1 MHPDTS
7 DILPADRPPNTGTRL
22 TLLMFALLAM
32 AMLWAM
38 PYFVEQYAY
47 RKEKGAQIA
56 LRESLAEIGDVKLE
70 AINELFV
77 LVAKRLN
84 PSVVHIDTERSS
96 FRRADEQASLY
107 GQPGQQQTRG
117 EASGVIVD
125 PTGYIVTNYHVISQA
140 TTIVV
145 KLSGNPQDYVARVIG
160 SDPKND
166 LAVIKI
172 EPRGLELIAAPW
184 GDSDNLRVGSLVW
197 AMGNPFGLDNTLT
210 FGIISAKE
218 RRGVNEKHRY
228 QDYLQTDAAV
238 NPGNSGGPLVNMA
251 GQIVGINTAIV
262 GPTYQGISFA
272 IPSNTARGIYEQI
285 IAQGKV
291 SNGFLGVGLKMV
303 TEEIKREL
311 NLPDLNG
318 VIVTAVG
325 PGTPAEA
332 AGIQPGD
339 IIRQW
344 NGRLVDE
351 PGTLTYLVGRTPVG
365 SRVPVVLF
373 RNGRELT
380 LQVTVAERPA
390 DVR

>member
-1 MHPDTS
+1 MHPNPS
-7 DILPADRPPNTGTRL
+7 DILPADRPPNTGLRL

-38 PYFVEQYAY
+38 PYMVEQWAY
-47 RKEKGAQIA
+47 RKEKGAQVA
-56 LRESLAEIGDVKLE
+56 LRESLAEIGEVKLE

-77 LVAKRLN
+77 SVAKRLN

-107 GQPGQQQTRG
+107 GQRGQQTRG

-125 PTGYIVTNYHVISQA
+125 PAGFIVTNYHVISQA

-145 KLSGNPQDYVARVIG
+145 HLSGNPREYVARVIG

-172 EPRGLELIAAPW
+172 EASDLIAAPW

-218 RRGVNEKHRY
+218 RRGVNERHRY

-272 IPSNTARGIYEQI
+272 IPSNTARAIYEQI
-285 IAQGKV
+285 IAQGRV
-291 SNGFLGVGLKMV
+291 SNGFLGVGLKMM

-325 PGTPAEA
+325 PSTPAEA
-332 AGIQPGD
+332 AGILPGD

-344 NGRLVDE
+344 NGRVIEE
-351 PGTLTYLVGRTPVG
+351 PGALTYLVGRTPVG
-365 SRVPVVLF
+365 TRVPLVLI

-380 LQVTVAERPA
+380 IQVTVGERPA

>member
-1 MHPDTS
+1 MHPHTS
-7 DILPADRPPNTGTRL
+7 DILPTDRPPNTGLRL

-38 PYFVEQYAY
+38 PYLVEQWAY
-47 RKEKGAQIA
+47 RKEKGAQVA
-56 LRESLAEIGDVKLE
+56 LRESLAEMGEVKLE

-77 LVAKRLN
+77 SVAKRLN

-125 PTGYIVTNYHVISQA
+125 PSGYIVTNYHVISQA
-140 TTIVV
+140 STIVV
-145 KLSGNPQDYVARVIG
+145 HLSGNPREYVARVIG

-172 EPRGLELIAAPW
+172 EASDLIAAPW

-218 RRGVNEKHRY
+218 RRGVNERHRY

-272 IPSNTARGIYEQI
+272 IPSNTARAIYEQI

-291 SNGFLGVGLKMV
+291 SNGFLGVGLKIM

-311 NLPDLNG
+311 NLPDMNG
-318 VIVTAVG
+318 VVVTAVG

-332 AGIQPGD
+332 AGILPGD
-339 IIRQW
+339 IIRSW
-344 NGRLVDE
+344 NGRVIEE
-351 PGTLTYLVGRTPVG
+351 PGALTYLVGRTPVG
-365 SRVPVVLF
+365 TRVPLVLI

-380 LQVTVAERPA
+380 IQVMVGERPA
-390 DVR
+390 EGR

>member
-7 DILPADRPPNTGTRL
+7 DILPADRPPNTGMRL
-22 TLLMFALLAM
+22 ALLIFALLAM

-38 PYFVEQYAY
+38 PYFVEQWAY

-56 LRESLAEIGDVKLE
+56 IRESLNEMGDVKLE

-77 LVAKRLN
+77 SVAKRLN

-107 GQPGQQQTRG
+107 GQPGQQTRG

-140 TTIVV
+140 STIVV
-145 KLSGNPQDYVARVIG
+145 KLSGNPRDYVARVIG

-172 EPRGLELIAAPW
+172 EASDLIAAPW

-218 RRGVNEKHRY
+218 RRGVNERHRY

-291 SNGFLGVGLKMV
+291 SNGFLGVGLKIM
-303 TEEIKREL
+303 TEDIKREL
-311 NLPDLNG
+311 NLPDMNG

-332 AGIQPGD
+332 AGIQVGD

-344 NGRLVDE
+344 NGRAIEE
-351 PGTLTYLVGRTPVG
+351 PGALTYLVGRTPVG
-365 SRVPVVLF
+365 TRVPVVLI
-373 RNGRELT
+373 RKGREMT

-390 DVR
+390 DSR